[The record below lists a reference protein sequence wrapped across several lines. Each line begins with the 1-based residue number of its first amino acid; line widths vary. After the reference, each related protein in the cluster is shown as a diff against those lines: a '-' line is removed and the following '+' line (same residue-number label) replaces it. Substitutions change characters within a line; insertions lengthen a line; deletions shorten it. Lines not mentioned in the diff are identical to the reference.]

1 MDIFTD
7 FFLKLMAFCVD
18 SFSVNK
24 KQIVLFRTLCFASWK
39 KKEIKVVIFATKP
52 INWRFFSEITLEVV
66 CGHVIA
72 KRLEPQIR

>member
-1 MDIFTD
+1 M
-7 FFLKLMAFCVD
+7 FC
-18 SFSVNK
+18 SELY
-24 KQIVLFRTLCFASWK
+24 VLQVEKK